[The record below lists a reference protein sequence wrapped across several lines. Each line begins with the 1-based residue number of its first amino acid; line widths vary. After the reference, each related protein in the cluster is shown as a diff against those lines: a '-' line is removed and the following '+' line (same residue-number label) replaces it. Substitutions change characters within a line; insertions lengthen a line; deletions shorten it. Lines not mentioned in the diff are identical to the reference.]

1 MKVLGILLG
10 TNTAFL
16 SDEYFKKN
24 KKKLNS
30 INDPELFDKEMLP
43 KSKDIPYDYAIF
55 CECRHI
61 GRRNGYDVIPLY
73 GPTLTLEDCNE
84 CDAIF
89 CIYEATFSFVNNGYQ
104 GYNHYMKCLQKTKAK
119 VYPSVKMQE
128 FILDKQTY
136 MNFLEKKGYD
146 IIPTEFVKVEDYMKS
161 KTKVLKR
168 IYKFMENGEYSE
180 LIMKPQLAGF
190 KSGFK
195 HYQSITD
202 KSIDS
207 YMKKMNKLTYK
218 KILVQPFVPEFLK
231 YWEIKTMWYN
241 GHFNYAYGTIVGGVV
256 DDTVPVSQ
264 GGELD
269 DKLVN
274 QVKKIGEKLVK
285 DIQKTYGKQILLR
298 IDFGCCIDND
308 AICREYFVNE
318 IESNPT
324 MTDDETPKD
333 NFRLL
338 AGAIMKGI

>member
-10 TNTAFL
+10 TNTAFI

-24 KKKLNS
+24 KKKLEALK
-30 INDPELFDKEMLP
+30 DPELFDRDTLP
-43 KSKDIPYDYAIF
+43 KGKNIPYDYAIF

-61 GRRNGYDVIPLY
+61 GKRNGYDVIPIY

-84 CDAIF
+84 CDSIF
-89 CIYEATFSFVNNGYQ
+89 CIYEATFAFLSNGYE
-104 GYNHYMKCLQKTKAK
+104 GYNHYMKCLKTTKAK
-119 VYPSVKMQE
+119 VYPSVKTQE

-136 MNFLEKKGYD
+136 MGFLEKKGYD
-146 IIPTEFVKVEDYMKS
+146 IIPTQFVKVEDYMKS
-161 KTKVLKR
+161 KNKVLNK
-168 IYKFMENGEYSE
+168 IYDFMDDGEYSE
-180 LIMKPQLAGF
+180 IIMKPQLAGF

-195 HYQSITD
+195 RYKSVTD

-231 YWEIKTMWYN
+231 FWEIKTMWYN
-241 GHFNYAYGTIVGGVV
+241 GNFNYAYGTIVGGGI

-269 DKLVN
+269 DKLVS

-285 DIQKTYGKQILLR
+285 DIQRTYGKQILLR
-298 IDFGCCIDND
+298 LDFGCCIDND
-308 AICREYFVNE
+308 KICREYFVNE

-324 MTDDETPKD
+324 MADYETPKD

>member
-10 TNTAFL
+10 TNTAFIT
-16 SDEYFKKN
+16 DEYFKKN
-24 KKKLNS
+24 KKKLEVLK
-30 INDPELFDKEMLP
+30 DPELFDEEML
-43 KSKDIPYDYAIF
+43 KSEDIPYDYAIF

-84 CDAIF
+84 CDFIF
-89 CIYEATFSFVNNGYQ
+89 CIYEATFSFVTNGYD
-104 GYNHYMKCLQKTKAK
+104 GYNHYMKCLKKTKAK

-136 MNFLEKKGYD
+136 MGYLEKKNYP
-146 IIPTEFVKVEDYMKS
+146 IIPTEFVKVEEYMKNKS
-161 KTKVLKR
+161 KVLNS
-168 IYKFMENGEYSE
+168 IYRFMDDGEYSE

-195 HYQSITD
+195 HYKTVTD

-207 YMKKMNKLTYK
+207 YMRQMNKLTYK

-231 YWEIKTMWYN
+231 YWEIKTMWHN
-241 GHFNYAYGTIVGGVV
+241 GQFCYAYGTKVGGDV

-274 QVKKIGEKLVK
+274 QVKKVGEKIVR

-298 IDFGCCIDND
+298 IDFGCCIEND
-308 AICREYFVNE
+308 EICREYFVNE
-318 IESNPT
+318 VETNPT

-333 NFRLL
+333 TFRLL
-338 AGAIMKGI
+338 AGAIMKGL